1 MTTRRAFTA
10 IAASGVL
17 AVTLAACGGGSTS
30 SPSRCPSAVPGGDA
44 PGNPRP
50 GNTAESGG
58 EPTSPASP
66 RWRRPA
72 RASSN
77 ETEFECTSDAPLLP
91 VCPREWLR
99 AERLDAPAEP
109 DGLREE

>member
-1 MTTRRAFTA
+1 MTEAESARGAYA
-10 IAASGVL
+10 GGS
-17 AVTLAACGGGSTS
+17 GGSTS

-58 EPTSPASP
+58 DPASP
-66 RWRRPA
+66 RCRRPA

-109 DGLREE
+109 DGLRDE